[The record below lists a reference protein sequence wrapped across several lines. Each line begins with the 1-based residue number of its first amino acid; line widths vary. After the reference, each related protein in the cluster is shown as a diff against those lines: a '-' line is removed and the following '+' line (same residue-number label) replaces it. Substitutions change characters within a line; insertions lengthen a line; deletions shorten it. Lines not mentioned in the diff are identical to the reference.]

1 MSQVSHSARQPFVD
15 RSVSKRL
22 TLLRHPRRRTVGA
35 PSSKVAMSCE
45 SNGSDLV
52 TFNVGGKIYQVL
64 REPTLS
70 LHPNSLLTQM
80 AEDQK
85 DDKPIFVEGDQD
97 LFKFVIDYHRD
108 RKVHL
113 PINISKS
120 AVLHELKRFG
130 LEATEDQIV
139 EDAVRFSSVKK
150 KMIDWQGESEKMWK
164 SAAEELLCSGIMKAA
179 VERSNNDRGEG
190 FKVARSDVQK
200 ALGLDES
207 AFSSLFRVVAG
218 NIPGASESLQ
228 RFARSFGYSMAVL
241 PHDVQ
246 SLTQDNWATR
256 KTMYVEFSPAP

>member
-1 MSQVSHSARQPFVD
+1 
-15 RSVSKRL
+15 
-22 TLLRHPRRRTVGA
+22 
-35 PSSKVAMSCE
+35 MSCG
-45 SNGSDLV
+45 SGSDLV

-130 LEATEDQIV
+130 LEATEDQLV
-139 EDAVRFSSVKK
+139 EDAVRFSSMKR
-150 KMIDWQGESEKMWK
+150 KMLDWQGESQKMRQR
-164 SAAEELLCSGIMKAA
+164 AAEELLCSGIMKAA
-179 VERSNNDRGEG
+179 VEKSKEDQGTGFTLKRDDLRS
-190 FKVARSDVQK
+190 
-200 ALGLDES
+200 ALGLDETVFNNL
-207 AFSSLFRVVAG
+207 FSVVAG
-218 NIPGASESLQ
+218 KKPCESEVLQ
-228 RFARSFGYSMAVL
+228 RFARSFGYSMSVSKPRGQFLAGSTWNGSHSLNVVFT
-241 PHDVQ
+241 PH
-246 SLTQDNWATR
+246 
-256 KTMYVEFSPAP
+256 